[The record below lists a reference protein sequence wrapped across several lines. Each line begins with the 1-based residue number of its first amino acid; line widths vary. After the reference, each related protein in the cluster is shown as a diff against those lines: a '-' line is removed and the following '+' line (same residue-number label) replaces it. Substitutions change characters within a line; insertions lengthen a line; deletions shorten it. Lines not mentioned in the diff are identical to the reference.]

1 MLKGKLDTG
10 KVAGKILEEI
20 VFNKATPSNKEI
32 LEASGIGEDCA
43 VISTENEYCLLSTD
57 PITGATK
64 DIGYLAVHVNAND
77 IAACG
82 GEPLGILVTVLMPE
96 GTEALELQDIMDG
109 VYNACEELGLS
120 VIGGH
125 SEVTDAVNRVV
136 VCATVVGKTQN
147 KKFLR
152 TKDAKPGQDLIM
164 TKFAGLE
171 GTTILAKEF
180 EAPLTEKFGSDFVQS
195 ADRLASMLSVLKES
209 RIAVKHGATAM
220 HDITEGGVMGAAYE
234 MAVASGVGAE
244 LYLDLVPLLPETKQI
259 CDYFN
264 INPYKLISSGSMLIA
279 SNNGGELVEKLKD
292 QGINAA
298 VIGKFTENNLTYI
311 QDEKIYSLTSPETD
325 ELYKALNQA

>member
-1 MLKGKLDTG
+1 MLNGKLDTG

-20 VFNKATPSNKEI
+20 VFNKTTPLNKEI

-43 VISTENEYCLLSTD
+43 VISMENEYCLLSTD

-64 DIGYLAVHVNAND
+64 DIGKLAVHVNAND

-96 GTEALELQDIMDG
+96 GTEARELQEIMDG
-109 VYNACEELGLS
+109 VYNACDQLGMS

-136 VCATVVGKTQN
+136 VCATVIGKTKD

-164 TKFAGLE
+164 TKYAGLE
-171 GTTILAKEF
+171 GTHILANEF
-180 EAPLTEKFGSDFVQS
+180 EQKLTEKFGVEFVRS
-195 ADRLASMLSVLKES
+195 AAALSSTLSVLEES
-209 RIAVKHGATAM
+209 RIAVNHGATAM

-234 MAVASGVGAE
+234 TAVASGIGVE
-244 LYLDLVPLLPETKQI
+244 LNLDQVPLLPETKQI

-264 INPYKLISSGSMLIA
+264 IDAYKLISSGSMIIA
-279 SNNGGELVEKLKD
+279 THNGGELVEKLKE

-298 VIGKFTENNLTYI
+298 VIGKFTDNTLTYTANG
-311 QDEKIYSLTSPETD
+311 ETYPLTPPETD
-325 ELYKALNQA
+325 ELYKALNLA